1 MTKLNKYDSPVIK
14 VVTFKVED
22 AFGSMRQN
30 GSITNETI
38 NFGGTDQ
45 TGLMSH
51 DANDHSGLG
60 QYGYESSLFGSGS

>member
-38 NFGGTDQ
+38 NFGGTDR
-45 TGLMSH
+45 TGWMNNGASG
-51 DANDHSGLG
+51 DHSGMYEG
-60 QYGYESSLFGSGS
+60 YGYNEL